1 VIRDYVCPEEIL
13 GLPAEPGPLRFAEPN
28 CIPWRAQE
36 YETGLPFA
44 VLHIHTRWERKSW
57 PMDRWEA
64 LIPEL
69 LEFVPRLLISCG
81 PEAREVESA
90 HTLCDLFG
98 PRVQTTAGTA
108 NWTQLAW
115 LLPRAAFF
123 VGVDTAAMHL
133 AAACQCPSVVLFG
146 PSPAFEYHPWKTRHW
161 MMRPENWPGE
171 EEAKKFPGEKLM
183 ERIPVEKVLAACRE
197 AWTRKN
203 ENA

>member
-1 VIRDYVCPEEIL
+1 
-13 GLPAEPGPLRFAEPN
+13 
-28 CIPWRAQE
+28 
-36 YETGLPFA
+36 
-44 VLHIHTRWERKSW
+44 
-57 PMDRWEA
+57 MDRWEA

-133 AAACQCPSVVLFG
+133 AAACQCPTVALFG
-146 PSPAFEYHPWKTRHW
+146 PSPVFEYHPWGDRHW
-161 MMRPENWPGE
+161 MIRPQDWLGEAVAKAMPRDELMREIP
-171 EEAKKFPGEKLM
+171 L
-183 ERIPVEKVLAACRE
+183 ERVIAACAE
-197 AWTRKN
+197 AWKYGTRTSM
-203 ENA
+203 ESSAESGPA